1 MKKLIVAIIAAFMMS
16 FAGTA
21 AYAAYEPTTDT
32 NVKPETNDE
41 NPEPG
46 EKVRFIVKPR
56 VQGDTGQC
64 TGTIIAVY
72 KGGADV
78 LKQRDKAV
86 GNRVA
91 FNGRIPAGATKII
104 FIYQRGKKDPC
115 DKSRSA
121 INV

>member
-1 MKKLIVAIIAAFMMS
+1 MKKIIAAAAAGVMLAFS
-16 FAGTA
+16 GTA
-21 AYAAYEPTTDT
+21 AYAAYEPTVDT
-32 NVKPETNDE
+32 NVKGEAKDS

-56 VQGDTGQC
+56 VQGDTAQC
-64 TGTIIAVY
+64 TGSVVAVY
-72 KGGADV
+72 KSGAVV

-91 FNGRIPAGATKII
+91 FNGRIPARTTKII

-115 DKSRSA
+115 DKSRSSV
-121 INV
+121 NV

>member
-1 MKKLIVAIIAAFMMS
+1 MKKLIVAIVAAFMMS

-21 AYAAYEPTTDT
+21 AYAAYEPTVDT
-32 NVKPETNDE
+32 NVTPETKDN

-46 EKVRFIVKPR
+46 DKVRFIVKPR

-64 TGTIIAVY
+64 TGQLVAIY
-72 KGGADV
+72 KGGNTV
-78 LKQRDKAV
+78 LRQREKPV

-91 FNGRIPAGATKII
+91 FNGRIPGGATKII

-115 DKSRSA
+115 DKSRSSV
-121 INV
+121 NV

>member
-1 MKKLIVAIIAAFMMS
+1 MKKLIVAIVAAFMMS

-21 AYAAYEPTTDT
+21 AHAAYEPTTDT
-32 NVKPETNDE
+32 NVKAESKKDPA
-41 NPEPG
+41 PG
-46 EKVRFIVKPR
+46 KKVRFIVKPR

-64 TGTIIAVY
+64 TGQIVTIY
-72 KGGADV
+72 KGGNKV
-78 LKQRDKAV
+78 LKQRQKAV
-86 GNRVA
+86 GSRVA

-115 DKSRSA
+115 DKSRSG

>member
-21 AYAAYEPTTDT
+21 AHAAYEPTTDT
-32 NVKPETNDE
+32 NVKAETNDE

-64 TGTIIAVY
+64 TGSVVAVY
-72 KGGADV
+72 KSGAVV

-91 FNGRIPAGATKII
+91 FNGRIPARTTKII
-104 FIYQRGKKDPC
+104 FIYQRGKQDPC
-115 DKSRSA
+115 DKSRSSV
-121 INV
+121 NV

>member
-1 MKKLIVAIIAAFMMS
+1 MKKLIVAIVAAFMMS
-16 FAGTA
+16 FAGAA
-21 AYAAYEPTTDT
+21 AYAYEPTTDT
-32 NVKPETNDE
+32 NVKAETNDN

-46 EKVRFIVKPR
+46 DKVRFIVKPR

-64 TGTIIAVY
+64 TGQLVAIY
-72 KGGADV
+72 KGGNKV
-78 LKQRDKAV
+78 LRQRNKPV

-115 DKSRSA
+115 DKSRSG